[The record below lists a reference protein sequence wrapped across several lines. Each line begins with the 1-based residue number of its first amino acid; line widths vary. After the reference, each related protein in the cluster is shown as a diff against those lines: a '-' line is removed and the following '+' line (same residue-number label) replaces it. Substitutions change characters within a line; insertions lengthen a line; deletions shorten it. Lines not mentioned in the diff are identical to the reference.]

1 VANVVINGKATLAIV
16 DSGSYKTIL
25 DVGMA
30 RILGLPIKEA
40 NQGDCGTFSTPGT
53 DRSNCYAGVVEGNVE
68 LQLADDVTYLI
79 QGLKLIHHPHPMVLL
94 GSDVLSGGR
103 GLG

>member
-1 VANVVINGKATLAIV
+1 MANVVINGKATLAIV

-25 DVGMA
+25 DLGMA

-53 DRSNCYAGVVEGNVE
+53 DTSNCYAGVVEGNVE
-68 LQLADDVTYLI
+68 L
-79 QGLKLIHHPHPMVLL
+79 
-94 GSDVLSGGR
+94 
-103 GLG
+103 